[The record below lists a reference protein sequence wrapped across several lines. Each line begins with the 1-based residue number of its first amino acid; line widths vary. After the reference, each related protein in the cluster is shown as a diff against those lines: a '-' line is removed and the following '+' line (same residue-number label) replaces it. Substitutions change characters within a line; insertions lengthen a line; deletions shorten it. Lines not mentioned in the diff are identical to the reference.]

1 MMQGEPQADPDSA
14 RDTSRSKRGF
24 IGAVVIGVVSM
35 AVVVVLWLA
44 ARGAPS
50 AGTDPNLVPAP
61 VVPVRIAAT
70 AVPHAT
76 AAPTAIESGSTT

>member
-1 MMQGEPQADPDSA
+1 MKQGEPRAVPDIA

-24 IGAVVIGVVSM
+24 IGVLVIGIVSM

-61 VVPVRIAAT
+61 VVPARSTAV

-76 AAPTAIESGSTT
+76 AAPTVIESGSTT

>member
-1 MMQGEPQADPDSA
+1 MKQGEPRADPDSA
-14 RDTSRSKRGF
+14 RGPSRSKRDF
-24 IGAVVIGVVSM
+24 IGAVVIGIVSM

-50 AGTDPNLVPAP
+50 AGTDPNLVPPP
-61 VVPVRIAAT
+61 VVPARSTAT